1 MGVEYEGDRA
11 GKSRHKSL
19 HIMCLA
25 TLNVCQ
31 SDLIRPKSWL
41 HWGVVS
47 RRGGESEEHERGGPS

>member
-31 SDLIRPKSWL
+31 SDLIRPKTCL
-41 HWGVVS
+41 HWGVDG
-47 RRGGESEEHERGGPS
+47 RGRGEREHERGGPS